1 MSSESELDVNYIP
14 YNAGTNHSIFHRIM
28 FHVIL
33 KHIPN
38 GRLFFHDDYHGKQK
52 YKRI

>member
-14 YNAGTNHSIFHRIM
+14 YNAIEIFQNKY
-28 FHVIL
+28 VIL